1 MKNYHE
7 VAQDVFRRRD
17 AFEEKKWHK
26 DVAFRCISSVMSA
39 VAVVVMILC
48 TAGTCYVLAASVGV
62 IDDFLGIFQER
73 NNNQLSAGQQSYIQT
88 AVAEIGESVSCE
100 GYTVTAQGAFTDGTV
115 AYILLDIEAPE
126 GVVIDGLG
134 GIGFDTAD
142 REIVRGDNPEKRL
155 NITGLSMTY
164 VPVADHDGCDHT
176 ASVLL
181 QISCIRLN
189 GSTYSF
195 ADGYARYLEL
205 SEIHYYMDE
214 YPYSCEVIAEGN
226 WNFEIMFA
234 QTQAD
239 DAEML
244 TAPIRMPMQ
253 RTMTADYVDTT
264 ISSIRIKGLGIDF
277 YYTIDADDVQEPG
290 DFGNVQVVMKDGS
303 IVNAYPKS
311 GSSVGN
317 SEAGNRVFSCN
328 YIAQAPIVIQDVDYV
343 MIGDDTVIPVP
354 ETYCAE

>member
-17 AFEEKKWHK
+17 EYEEKKWHK
-26 DVAFRCISSVMSA
+26 DVAFRCISAAMSVVAA
-39 VAVVVMILC
+39 VMMILC
-48 TAGTCYVLAASVGV
+48 TAGTCYVMAASVGV
-62 IDDFLGIFQER
+62 IDDFLGIFENR
-73 NNNQLSAGQQSYIQT
+73 TNTQLSDKQRQYI
-88 AVAEIGESVSCE
+88 EESFVEMGANVSCD

-115 AYILLDIEAPE
+115 AYILLDVEAPE

-134 GIGFDTAD
+134 VGFQTAAK
-142 REIVRGDNPEKRL
+142 EIVRGDNPEKLL

-164 VPVADHDGCDHT
+164 VPVADYDGKDYT
-176 ASVLL
+176 TSVLL

-189 GSTYSF
+189 GSNYSF

-234 QTQAD
+234 QTQAG
-239 DAEML
+239 EVELL

-253 RTMTADYVDTT
+253 RTMTADCVDTT
-264 ISSIRIKGLGIDF
+264 ISSIRMKGLGIDF

-290 DFGNVQVVMKDGS
+290 DFGDVRVVMKDGN
-303 IVNAYPKS
+303 IVNVYPKS
-311 GSSVGN
+311 GLSVDDAEGGN
-317 SEAGNRVFSCN
+317 TVFSCS
-328 YIAQAPIVIQDVDYV
+328 YIAQAPIVIQEADYV
-343 MIGDDTVIPVP
+343 MIGDDSVIPVFEP
-354 ETYCAE
+354 VDAD